1 MEIKGNLLS
10 KIRGAINVVGAMLV
24 RLFRIQRLLEAQ
36 IQKESTQLSKKYLI
50 DLAT

>member
-10 KIRGAINVVGAMLV
+10 KMRGAINVVGVMLM
-24 RLFRIQRLLEAQ
+24 RLFRIQTFLEAL
-36 IQKESTQLSKKYLI
+36 IQKESTQLSKKCLV